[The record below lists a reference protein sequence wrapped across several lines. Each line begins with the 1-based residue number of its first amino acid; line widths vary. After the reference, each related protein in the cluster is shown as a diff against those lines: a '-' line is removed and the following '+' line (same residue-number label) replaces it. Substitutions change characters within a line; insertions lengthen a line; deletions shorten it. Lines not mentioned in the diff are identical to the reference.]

1 MAQSPESSLSAPLT
15 PLELKEQAE
24 MLEVPPPGQVRL
36 TDAQAKALVVMLADA
51 PEKLEAFKDMMT
63 NAQLIQFGLL
73 TPPAPLDLG
82 AAAEQGATIGGR
94 RSRRRRRS
102 ARFKSKKGGR
112 R

>member
-1 MAQSPESSLSAPLT
+1 MDAPLT
-15 PLELKEQAE
+15 PLELKTQAE
-24 MLEVPPPGQVRL
+24 NSPLPPADHVLL

-63 NAQLIQFGLL
+63 NAQLIKFGLL
-73 TPPAPLDLG
+73 TPSPPLDLS
-82 AAAEQGATIGGR
+82 AAAEQGPSSGGR

-102 ARFKSKKGGR
+102 ARSKSKKGGR

>member
-1 MAQSPESSLSAPLT
+1 MDDPLT
-15 PLELKEQAE
+15 PLQLKTQAE
-24 MLEVPPPGQVRL
+24 KSPPPPAAHVLL

-73 TPPAPLDLG
+73 TPPATLDLG
-82 AAAEQGATIGGR
+82 KAAEQESKIGGR

-102 ARFKSKKGGR
+102 ARSKKGGR